1 MATPPKDTSAPTVG
15 LREKDQPAAK
25 HEPARHVAS
34 DGTEQIVF
42 TMRAPTG
49 EVVKVEK
56 VDAGGNR
63 HELSR
68 EDISGLVGKNE
79 VREIEDALDE
89 AFEAGICS
97 LLDPSSEV
105 EEDPETG
112 DELAFRRELLTLVV
126 GAGVRRRLQQRIVQR
141 VILSRAA
148 SR

>member
-1 MATPPKDTSAPTVG
+1 MATPEDMSVPKGSP
-15 LREKDQPAAK
+15 REKDHPAPK
-25 HEPARHVAS
+25 NEPARHVAG
-34 DGTEQIVF
+34 DGTQQIVF
-42 TMRAPTG
+42 TMRAPGG

-56 VDAGGNR
+56 IDAGGNR

-79 VREIEDALDE
+79 ASEIEDALDE

-105 EEDPETG
+105 EESPETG

-148 SR
+148 GR

>member
-1 MATPPKDTSAPTVG
+1 MATPPED
-15 LREKDQPAAK
+15 PAAG
-25 HEPARHVAS
+25 
-34 DGTEQIVF
+34 DGTEQFIF

-56 VDAGGNR
+56 IDVGGNR
-63 HELSR
+63 HELSK
-68 EDISGLVGKNE
+68 EEIAGFVGKNE
-79 VREIEDALDE
+79 VSEIEDALDE

-97 LLDPSSEV
+97 LLDPRSEV
-105 EEDPETG
+105 EERPETG
-112 DELAFRRELLTLVV
+112 DELALRRELLTLVV